1 MADSLNGTAQTNPWR
16 LRRDIGLRF
25 ARLRDLAGLSQTAA
39 AERLQIG
46 VATLRRLEGGN
57 EGVRF
62 TDHLVE
68 AMLKLYQVAP
78 DSTDWR
84 ELFPMTAE
92 TRNGKSRSWWQD
104 FTDTELPKWFNP
116 YVKLEDRA
124 DLIRRWDTG
133 VPGLLQTAAYAELIM
148 RVPTGLLDENEIQRR
163 VQVRMG
169 RKSLL
174 TRAKP
179 RAPQLQVVISES
191 ALDLCRGMGDLGREQ
206 LQHMVEMAGQPN
218 VEVRMVPWAAGFAV
232 TAAGGAFSLLTFSS
246 NTSDGSPAEPPVA
259 YVESPTNAMYLTKPA
274 EVDVFELIWADLLT
288 HAHNTKATRLAI
300 TKALEGLPK

>member
-1 MADSLNGTAQTNPWR
+1 VADSLNGTVQTNPWR

-25 ARLRDLAGLSQTAA
+25 ARLRDRAGLSQTAA

-68 AMLKLYQVAP
+68 AMLKLYQIAP

-148 RVPTGLLDENEIQRR
+148 RVPAGLLDENEIQRR

-169 RKSLL
+169 RQSLL
-174 TRAKP
+174 TRSKP
-179 RAPQLQVVISES
+179 RAPQFDVLIGES
-191 ALDLCRGMGDLGREQ
+191 AVNLCLGMGDLGRAQ
-206 LQHMVEMAGQPN
+206 LAHLLDMSQQSNLEL
-218 VEVRMVPWAAGFAV
+218 RMVPWAAGFGV
-232 TAAGGAFSLLTFSS
+232 TAAGDAFNLLTFST
-246 NTSDGSPAEPPVA
+246 NINDGDPTEPPVA

-274 EVDVFELIWADLLT
+274 EVDVFELIWADLLI
-288 HAHNTKATRLAI
+288 HAHDTQATRLAI
-300 TKALEGLPK
+300 TTALEGLPK